1 MWCIFYPDFNY
12 TVTPAKKR
20 ISNGDGMFNP
30 ALILAALAILI
41 SGCTAPQEKQI
52 TSEKEPETKAV
63 QKKSSSIKKD
73 QEITGIKL
81 CENIKSLKKGMTLE
95 EVHSHLEIG
104 DNKKY
109 AFTRPIFYIKCY
121 EEDMI
126 IAYAQHKFF
135 FNEGCTFRKYYPPAE
150 KEMEKMIC
158 SGSAG
163 ELGPP
168 EIFRY

>member
-1 MWCIFYPDFNY
+1 
-12 TVTPAKKR
+12 
-20 ISNGDGMFNP
+20 MFNP
-30 ALILAALAILI
+30 ILVLAAIAIFI
-41 SGCTAPQEKQI
+41 AGCAAPQEKQK
-52 TSEKEPETKAV
+52 TSEKEPVTKAA
-63 QKKSSSIKKD
+63 QKKSIPKITDQKKS
-73 QEITGIKL
+73 GIKL
-81 CENIKSLKKGMTLE
+81 CENLKGLKKGMTLE
-95 EVHSHLEIG
+95 EVHNQLEIG
-104 DNKKY
+104 NDKKY
-109 AFTRPIFYIKCY
+109 SFTRPMFYIKCY

-126 IAYAQHKFF
+126 ISYAQHKFF

>member
-1 MWCIFYPDFNY
+1 
-12 TVTPAKKR
+12 
-20 ISNGDGMFNP
+20 MFNP
-30 ALILAALAILI
+30 ILILAAIAIFI
-41 SGCTAPQEKQI
+41 TGCAAPQEKQK
-52 TSEKEPETKAV
+52 TSEKEPVTKAT
-63 QKKSSSIKKD
+63 QKKSIPKITDQKKS
-73 QEITGIKL
+73 GIKL
-81 CENIKSLKKGMTLE
+81 CENLKGLKKGMTLE
-95 EVHSHLEIG
+95 EVHKQLEIG

-109 AFTRPIFYIKCY
+109 AFTRPMFYIKCY

-126 IAYAQHKFF
+126 ISYAQHKFF